1 MRKFLLQ
8 QIINGSV
15 CQSVYSEEQ
24 LIMYLDMS
32 DCYDWE
38 YKIFDV
44 TDFGKVKEVF
54 YNGWLPDRL
63 IKITD
68 SEGNV
73 VVSGY
78 GTDHQKRDITNERYI
93 LLSAKSIV
101 N

>member
-38 YKIFDV
+38 YRIFDV

-78 GTDHQKRDITNERYI
+78 GTDH
-93 LLSAKSIV
+93 
-101 N
+101 